1 MTIEALDRAIHAQP
15 FRPFAFMMADGR
27 RLPVRHPDF
36 VAFNPRG
43 RTCVVIDESDEFDI
57 VDLLLVSSLN
67 FEAVPAR
74 S

>member
-1 MTIEALDRAIHAQP
+1 MTIEALDPAIHNQP
-15 FRPFAFMMADGR
+15 FRPFTFMMADGR
-27 RLPVRHPDF
+27 SLPVRHPDF

-43 RTCVVIDESDEFDI
+43 RTCVVIDENDGFDI

-67 FEAVPAR
+67 FEAMPAR